1 MKSQF
6 LGLALFLAAA
16 VSVSAETLSLS
27 GSDAP
32 SYAVVS
38 GDQGAVTLWQGDA
51 MVRTWSFPGP
61 FAVAAVLAGPT
72 DRLEWEGAAG
82 TLVASA
88 DEARLKLDALG
99 APRLL
104 WVGSDGAVQIL
115 KAPEEE
121 KEAGYDA
128 ATAATEE

>member
-1 MKSQF
+1 MKSP
-6 LGLALFLAAA
+6 LLVLALFLAAA

-27 GSDAP
+27 GAEAP
-32 SYAVVS
+32 SYALVS
-38 GDQGAVTLWQGDA
+38 GDQGTVTLWQGET
-51 MVRTWSFPGP
+51 MVRSWSFPGSY
-61 FAVAAVLAGPT
+61 AVAAVLAGPT

-82 TLVASA
+82 ILVASA
-88 DEARLKLDALG
+88 DEARQKLDALA

-104 WVGSDGAVQIL
+104 WLGADGAVQIL
-115 KAPEEE
+115 RAPEEE